1 MVLSELA
8 RRLRDAAA
16 DAASYSAAMATKS
29 SRIWLPVGFAM
40 LAVGWGANQF
50 SPMLLV
56 YRAQLGL
63 SASGLALLFAL
74 YAIGL
79 IPGLL
84 IGGPASDRYG
94 RRTLVLPFVALSPLA
109 SLLLVLAHHS
119 PAGLGAARLL
129 AGVCSGVV
137 FAAAGAWIQE
147 LSSDAPFGAA
157 SRRAAVSLSLGFG
170 LGPLVAALI
179 AQWAPD
185 PLVLPY
191 FPHIALGV
199 LSFGLVLAV
208 PETARPGAASG
219 PLLRLP
225 STAGLYR
232 FRRAVVPVAPWVFG
246 SASLAF
252 VVLPAQVSSAR
263 SASVA
268 FAGVATA
275 LTLGSGVL
283 VQAFARQLEE
293 RRRLAAAPVGLLAAA
308 LGLAI
313 GLAADDLGSKPLVLV
328 AAVPFGIAYGM
339 CLVSGLRETERLA
352 PASERGASI
361 AVFLA
366 LTYLGFGAPFLF
378 DLLDGLTGASATLTL
393 GIALALLTALWI
405 WRQSRPGGDPA
416 LVAAGSPGV
425 SG

>member
-1 MVLSELA
+1 
-8 RRLRDAAA
+8 
-16 DAASYSAAMATKS
+16 MATKS
-29 SRIWLPVGFAM
+29 SRAWLPVGFAM
-40 LAVGWGANQF
+40 LVVGWGANQF

-56 YRAQLGL
+56 YRAHLGL
-63 SASGLALLFAL
+63 SAGELALLFAL

-94 RRTLVLPFVALSPLA
+94 RRALVLPFVALSPLA
-109 SLLLVLAHHS
+109 SLLLVAAHHS
-119 PAGLGAARLL
+119 PAGLGAVRLL

-147 LSSDAPFGAA
+147 LSTDAPAGAA
-157 SRRAAVSLSLGFG
+157 SRRAAISLSLGFG

-199 LSFGLVLAV
+199 LSFVLVLAV
-208 PETARPGAASG
+208 PETAQPAATSG

-225 STAGLYR
+225 STARLRR

-246 SASLAF
+246 SPSLAF
-252 VVLPAQVSSAR
+252 VVLPAQVSSVG

-268 FAGVATA
+268 FAGVASA

-283 VQAFARQLEE
+283 AQPFARRLEE
-293 RRRLAAAPVGLLAAA
+293 RRRLGAAAAGLLAAA
-308 LGLAI
+308 VALAI
-313 GLAADDLGSKPLVLV
+313 GLAADDASSKALVLV
-328 AAVPFGIAYGM
+328 AAIPFGVAYGM

-352 PASERGASI
+352 PPDERGASI
-361 AVFLA
+361 AVFLT
-366 LTYLGFGAPFLF
+366 LTYLGFGAPYVFN
-378 DLLDGLTGASATLTL
+378 LLDGSIGTTATLIL
-393 GIALALLTALWI
+393 GVAFALATALWV
-405 WRQSRPGGDPA
+405 WTQSRPA
-416 LVAAGSPGV
+416 QSPDSV
-425 SG
+425 ERLIAEL